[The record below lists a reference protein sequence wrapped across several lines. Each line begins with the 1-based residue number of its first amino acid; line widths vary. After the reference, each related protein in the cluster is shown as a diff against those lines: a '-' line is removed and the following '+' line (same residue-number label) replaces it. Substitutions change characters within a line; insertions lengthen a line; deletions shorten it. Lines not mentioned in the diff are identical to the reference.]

1 MSLLTG
7 TYLLIVGRGGLV
19 FVTFLCATFVVL
31 LRPVVSAP
39 LVVALCAAVILLP
52 EYVAAWDV
60 TGQQWII
67 GTPALLISLA
77 MCGVRANAVTQI
89 ALFQARAEVEQLAAE
104 RERLRIVRD
113 LHDLLGHSLT
123 TVVVKAELAL
133 RLVSRDPDRAAAEM
147 ADVADLARQGLADV
161 RATVAGHREVSL
173 AGELATAREVLR
185 AARIH
190 AELPTAVDGVSGG
203 GCASASAGWCAK
215 ASPTRCGAGRPNC
228 GSGWPAAP
236 SRLRTTGW
244 EPTAQSQSAAV
255 G

>member
-7 TYLLIVGRGGLV
+7 TYLLIAGRGGLV
-19 FVTFLCATFVVL
+19 FVTFLCVTFVVL
-31 LRPVVSAP
+31 PRPVVSAP
-39 LVVALCAAVILLP
+39 LMVALCAAVILLP

-89 ALFQARAEVEQLAAE
+89 ALFQARAEVEQLALAAE

-133 RLVSRDPDRAAAEM
+133 RLVKPGSRP
-147 ADVADLARQGLADV
+147 
-161 RATVAGHREVSL
+161 
-173 AGELATAREVLR
+173 
-185 AARIH
+185 
-190 AELPTAVDGVSGG
+190 GG
-203 GCASASAGWCAK
+203 GGD
-215 ASPTRCGAGRPNC
+215 GG
-228 GSGWPAAP
+228 GS
-236 SRLRTTGW
+236 
-244 EPTAQSQSAAV
+244 
-255 G
+255 